1 MAASL
6 RSVKAHLRWKTRQK
20 QRQSGDRLE
29 EGLHLQ
35 QSVHA
40 VQLSV
45 VYNEE
50 GVLHTWTIRWQSP
63 HHQPGGSYRKALR
76 SQKAPLSAPPE

>member
-1 MAASL
+1 MENPAETEAERRHPL
-6 RSVKAHLRWKTRQK
+6 
-20 QRQSGDRLE
+20 RLE

-63 HHQPGGSYRKALR
+63 HHQSGGSYRKALR